1 MSECPTYGL
10 MPVDAAIDIL
20 QQAGRKKTPIIEEVS
35 LLAAL
40 GRVLAEDVFSA
51 IDVPPQANSAMDG
64 YAVNTADLLGDM
76 TFSVSQRIAAGA
88 QPLRLEQGSIAR
100 IFTGAVIP
108 EGA

>member
-1 MSECPTYGL
+1 MSECPAYGL

-51 IDVPPQANSAMDG
+51 IDVPHAMPQDSTINILLQAF
-64 YAVNTADLLGDM
+64 ADLPGIVPSL
-76 TFSVSQRIAAGA
+76 IALVVLTAGA
-88 QPLRLEQGSIAR
+88 LWLAARTVESREYVLEQ
-100 IFTGAVIP
+100 
-108 EGA
+108 

>member
-40 GRVLAEDVFSA
+40 GRVLA
-51 IDVPPQANSAMDG
+51 
-64 YAVNTADLLGDM
+64 
-76 TFSVSQRIAAGA
+76 
-88 QPLRLEQGSIAR
+88 
-100 IFTGAVIP
+100 
-108 EGA
+108 